1 MTVLRK
7 GLLIGNR
14 TAADL
19 SRIELIRM
27 MPGRELAET
36 TSERAAAQVRQV
48 GEVCAR
54 FENYGK
60 AGYVAPFN
68 LALRRGEVIGLAGL
82 LGSGRTETARLVFGA
97 ERADS
102 GSATVEGTQVRL
114 QSPRDA
120 VAHGFGYCPGERK
133 TEGIIADLTVREN
146 IVLALQAKRGLARPL
161 SRSEQ
166 DEIAM
171 RFIKLLDIR
180 PPEPERPIGLLSG
193 GNQQKVLLAR
203 WLATAPRL
211 LVLDEP
217 TRGIDVGAHAEIIR
231 LIREM
236 CDDGLVQL
244 CHYSVL
250 NTIDTYLDQSIEL
263 HE

>member
-27 MPGRELAET
+27 MLGRELAET

-48 GEVCAR
+48 GEICAN

-68 LALRRGEVIGLAGL
+68 LALRRGEVVGLAGL

-102 GSATVEGTQVRL
+102 GSAAVDGQPVRM
-114 QSPRDA
+114 QPPRDA
-120 VAHGFGYCPGERK
+120 GAHGSGYFPEER
-133 TEGIIADLTVREN
+133 
-146 IVLALQAKRGLARPL
+146 
-161 SRSEQ
+161 
-166 DEIAM
+166 
-171 RFIKLLDIR
+171 
-180 PPEPERPIGLLSG
+180 
-193 GNQQKVLLAR
+193 
-203 WLATAPRL
+203 
-211 LVLDEP
+211 
-217 TRGIDVGAHAEIIR
+217 
-231 LIREM
+231 
-236 CDDGLVQL
+236 
-244 CHYSVL
+244 
-250 NTIDTYLDQSIEL
+250 
-263 HE
+263 